1 MYSLDSN
8 AYGVLVGISAKIVVA
23 FKKCFISLSNEL
35 SISRSTETL
44 SDIIKLVG
52 ASILAMELEKRHI
65 IKVVI
70 KQINASFH
78 LLELDDVQ
86 ENYFVRLIESQLL
99 KKDVGS

>member
-1 MYSLDSN
+1 MYSLDPN

-23 FKKCFISLSNEL
+23 FNNRFISLSNEL

-52 ASILAMELEKRHI
+52 VSILAMELEKRHI
-65 IKVVI
+65 IKVVV

-86 ENYFVRLIESQLL
+86 ENYFVRLIENQLL

>member
-1 MYSLDSN
+1 MYSLNPN
-8 AYGVLVGISAKIVVA
+8 AYGVLVGIAAKIVVA
-23 FKKCFISLSNEL
+23 FNNRFISLSNEL

-52 ASILAMELEKRHI
+52 ASILAMELENSHI

-78 LLELDDVQ
+78 LLELDDTQ
-86 ENYFVRLIESQLL
+86 ENYFVRLIENQLL
-99 KKDVGS
+99 KKDVRS

>member
-35 SISRSTETL
+35 SISRITETL

-70 KQINASFH
+70 KQINASFQ